1 LAFEGQAPRRG
12 YIEIGPPPAAFDMAP
27 VQFGKQDP
35 RALSSRGLCHWLTQ
49 TLYDRSGAEPV
60 FTHRVVTQV
69 TGSDGLQSAARFDTT
84 FNPRHE
90 RIVIHTIRV
99 HRDGGVREAGK
110 LSAFQVIQRELN
122 LERAVYDGRITAHM
136 VIPDLREGDIVE
148 TAYSVVGANPALEG
162 RFACSFILQWS
173 APVVETRCS
182 VRLAADR
189 QVRIRK
195 WGSAG
200 DPVETCRDGVKRLD
214 WRVIGQP
221 PHRSEPGSPPSFVG
235 YGAVQVADKMTW
247 AEVADVFRHHYQ
259 PTPQLPGD
267 LPGKVAAIAKARK
280 KPAERLVEGLRLVQD
295 ALRYHSV
302 SVDGGGYRPRPLDEI
317 WLTRYGDC
325 KDGSFLLVG
334 VLRALGIEADC
345 ALVNTVTG
353 DDLAEAPPNVLAFDH
368 CIVRARL
375 GQRTVWLDATLP
387 RQAGDLDHL
396 TKADF
401 HWALPLTKGATL
413 ERMTPTPMAT
423 VCETE
428 EIWTFPRRR
437 HMPARLVLSSTY
449 RAWRADGMRRWI
461 SNEGPQNISRLLR
474 EGLEGDL
481 RSPLRETAAV
491 RIVDDVPNNVLT
503 LVECYEV
510 EKPFAASEFGGGE
523 MFSSRDEVVGP
534 NLPVL
539 GPDRRREP
547 LLLGTPRRVVARKVF
562 QFPVKMPIPPWKR
575 VIKGPGGM
583 RLESRFAWQSRK
595 VGVQSMTLEVGE
607 RVLPAKLGESYR
619 DFVDQAFAMNG
630 IRFPVDFRNG
640 RMVSPRTPG
649 RGLWSWIKG
658 LFWILWIGY
667 MITVIFG
674 RPLTGG

>member
-1 LAFEGQAPRRG
+1 MAFEGQAPRRR
-12 YIEIGPPPAAFDMAP
+12 YIDIGPPPAAFDMAP
-27 VQFGKQDP
+27 VQFGGHDA
-35 RALSSRGLCHWLTQ
+35 RALSSHGCCHWLIQ
-49 TLYDRSGAEPV
+49 TLHDRSGAEPV
-60 FTHRVVTQV
+60 FTQRLVTQV
-69 TGSDGLQSAARFDTT
+69 TGSDGLQSAARFDAT
-84 FNPRHE
+84 FNPRYE

-99 HRDGGVREAGK
+99 HRDGRVREAGK
-110 LSAFQVIQRELN
+110 LAAFQVIQRELN
-122 LERAVYDGRITAHM
+122 LERAIYDGRITAHM
-136 VIPDLREGDIVE
+136 VIPDLREGDVVE
-148 TAYSVVGANPALEG
+148 TAYSIIGANPALEG
-162 RFACSFILQWS
+162 RFACWFMLEWS

-189 QVRIRK
+189 PVRIRK

-200 DPVETCRDGVKRLD
+200 DPVETARHGVKRLD

-221 PHRSEPGSPPSFVG
+221 PYRGEPGAPPSFVG
-235 YGAVQVADKMTW
+235 HAAVQVADRMTW

-259 PTPQLPGD
+259 PPPQLPGD
-267 LPGKVAAIAKARK
+267 LARKVAAIAKTRK

-302 SVDGGGYRPRPLDEI
+302 SVEGGGYRPRPIDEI
-317 WLTRYGDC
+317 WGTRYGDC

-334 VLRALGIEADC
+334 VLRALGIDADC

-396 TKADF
+396 TQAAF

-413 ERMTPTPMAT
+413 ERMAPTPMAT
-423 VCETE
+423 ICETE
-428 EIWTFPRRR
+428 EVWTFPRRR
-437 HMPARLVLSSTY
+437 HMPARLVLNSTY

-461 SNEGPQNISRLLR
+461 DNEGPQNISRLLR
-474 EGLEGDL
+474 ESLESEL

-503 LVECYEV
+503 LVEQYDV
-510 EKPFAASEFGGGE
+510 EKPFAAGE
-523 MFSSRDEVVGP
+523 SGRGAVFTSRDDVVGP
-534 NLPVL
+534 TLPGL

-562 QFPVKMPIPPWKR
+562 HFPVKMPIAPWKR
-575 VIKGPGGM
+575 VIKGPAGM
-583 RLESRFAWQSRK
+583 RLENRFAWQSRK

-607 RVLPAKLGESYR
+607 RVLPAKQGESYR
-619 DFVDQAFAMNG
+619 DFLEQAFAMNG
-630 IRFPVDFRNG
+630 IRLQVDFRNG
-640 RMVSPRTPG
+640 RMVSPRAHG
-649 RGLWSWIKG
+649 GGFWSWIQRF
-658 LFWILWIGY
+658 FWVVWIIY
-667 MITVIFG
+667 MIVAILG
-674 RPLTGG
+674 RLSPIG